1 MNGPKPR
8 SCLHLSPPD
17 DGAALSLF
25 LLGSGILDQYGVDAD
40 LPRPPKPTEY
50 FQEPYVS
57 LFDEPAYQGLTRLLT
72 WLQIPGDLHIT
83 QIMQRLRAVEA
94 SGALHHFTED
104 KATRG
109 FAHFSASAVL
119 KYYIKDVVSHCTRW
133 LSDQTCPHIDAMVK
147 DVVNKGDMIVNLNV
161 DLAIEKSLEKLVDW
175 SAMGGYGFPIDLQ
188 SQYKWEVRERI
199 PKYDVALLKPWG
211 SVNWHA
217 RLVQHGSALGTPATE
232 LSQKETYSLTVET
245 ADEWTRQAQGVDSS
259 IERCKAFLEKLN
271 DRPGNAVTVEM
282 LKTSQTGPYVMSP
295 PPVVPGV
302 NPRSQTL
309 DWRPLLTHHVRS
321 VREIYACGLSFK
333 EWELT
338 DILRLTARA
347 DATPRTIN
355 VVARSKEIAT
365 SAKEQFAEL
374 EHLTVNWIDGDLAS
388 LSSL

>member
-17 DGAALSLF
+17 DGAAPSLF
-25 LLGSGILDQYGVDAD
+25 LLGSGILDQYGVDTD
-40 LPRPPKPTEY
+40 SPRPPKPTEY

-72 WLQIPGDLHIT
+72 WLQIPGDLQIT

-94 SGALHHFTED
+94 SGVLHHFTED
-104 KATRG
+104 TDSLG

-147 DVVNKGDMIVNLNV
+147 HVVNKGDMIVNLNV
-161 DLAIEKSLEKLVDW
+161 DLVIEKSLEKLVDW
-175 SAMGGYGFPIDLQ
+175 SAMGGYGFLIDLQ
-188 SQYKWEVRERI
+188 SQYKWEGRERI

-271 DRPGNAVTVEM
+271 DRPGNAVTRV

-295 PPVVPGV
+295 PPVVPGAH
-302 NPRSQTL
+302 PHSQTL

-321 VREIYACGLSFK
+321 VRKIYACGLSFK
-333 EWELT
+333 ERDLT

-347 DATPRTIN
+347 DAIPRTIN

-365 SAKEQFAEL
+365 SAKQQFAEI
-374 EHLTVNWIDGDLAS
+374 ENLTVKWIDGDLAS